1 MAEGDVQIRR
11 AKSRDMAFI
20 VELWKQLSEEH
31 ARLDERYALR
41 SEAEIVWARWAG
53 QRLRDEASIVLVAE
67 SGSECVG
74 YLLGH
79 AGEAQPIFEQRA
91 YATITDLF
99 VAPEFRRKGVG
110 SKLMEE
116 ALAFFRS
123 RDLKHIRLNVLAKD
137 EETRAFYEKQGFGD
151 FLYRMWKTL

>member
-79 AGEAQPIFEQRA
+79 TDEAQPIFEQRS
-91 YATITDLF
+91 YATIRDLF
-99 VAPEFRRKGVG
+99 VAPEFRRKGTG
-110 SKLMEE
+110 SKLLAE
-116 ALAFFRS
+116 ALAFFKS
-123 RDLKHIRLNVLAKD
+123 REAGHIRLNVLVKD
-137 EETRAFYEKQGFGD
+137 KAARAFYEKHGFGD
-151 FLYRMWKTL
+151 FIHRMWKSL

>member
-1 MAEGDVQIRR
+1 MSDAEVTIRR

-20 VELWKQLSEEH
+20 IELWKQLSKEH
-31 ARLDERYALR
+31 ADLDDRFALR

-53 QRLRDEASIVLVAE
+53 QRLRDTASIVLVAE
-67 SGSECVG
+67 SGDDCIG

-79 AGEAQPIFEQRA
+79 ADEAQPIFEQRT

-110 SKLMEE
+110 SKLFEE

-123 RDLKHIRLNVLAKD
+123 RELKHIRLNVLVKD
-137 EETRAFYEKQGFGD
+137 AESRAFYEKQGFGD